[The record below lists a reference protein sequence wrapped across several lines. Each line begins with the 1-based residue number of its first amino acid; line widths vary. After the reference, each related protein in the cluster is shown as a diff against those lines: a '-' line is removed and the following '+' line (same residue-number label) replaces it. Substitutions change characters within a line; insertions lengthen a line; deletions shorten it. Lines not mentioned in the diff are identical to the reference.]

1 MQIKS
6 VNAGHVPVKVVAG
19 APTVNDI
26 VMKFDIKDLLSDEG
40 ATYFS
45 MLRGAFAYFFDDPKR
60 KHNHVMVLY
69 GKNKAKVMRVNDLI
83 IHLILWRVNVVFNIP
98 FDESDFYNLSNPTN
112 KMFVKLIDTVTKKAI
127 NHEN

>member
-6 VNAGHVPVKVVAG
+6 VNAGYVPVKVVAG

-45 MLRGAFAYFFDDPKR
+45 MLRGAFAYFFHD
-60 KHNHVMVLY
+60 
-69 GKNKAKVMRVNDLI
+69 
-83 IHLILWRVNVVFNIP
+83 
-98 FDESDFYNLSNPTN
+98 
-112 KMFVKLIDTVTKKAI
+112 
-127 NHEN
+127 